1 MLKPEGPLM
10 KAALVAAAA
19 VMVLLFV
26 TTGCSPAQ
34 EDGDEDDATPT
45 PTPTPTET
53 DAAEDGED
61 GEDAEDIA
69 VVVDAD
75 GRVLVIDATTGEEVR
90 ELLDDVAVDDPAS
103 NDIAMSPDRTEVFVV
118 VPPDEP
124 PGDSRLMQVP
134 VDGGEA
140 EEIAQGTVPAVS
152 PDGSTL
158 AYVEIEVGGEPARA
172 EPVVVFRDLDSDEE
186 TRLTREVP
194 FFFIPDVEWTTD
206 GTQVV
211 FTAGEIQTGL
221 YAVDRD
227 AETLD
232 DARRLGPDLEEDP
245 GGTSWGPVAAFG
257 EDQLAVVEVCCDLP
271 REERWQVIGVDPADG
286 STQGEL
292 LPEDRVEATH
302 LDSDADAENLLFV
315 VNGGPDGGELLR
327 WDGEG
332 DPEQIHDDVIVA
344 AW

>member
-1 MLKPEGPLM
+1 M

-19 VMVLLFV
+19 VMVLLLV
-26 TTGCSPAQ
+26 TTGCSPTE
-34 EDGDEDDATPT
+34 EDADEAT

-61 GEDAEDIA
+61 GDDAEDIA

-75 GRVLVIDATTGEEVR
+75 GRVLVIDTTTGEEVR
-90 ELLDDVAVDDPAS
+90 ELLGDVAVDDPAS

-124 PGDSRLMQVP
+124 PGDSRIMRVP
-134 VDGGEA
+134 VDGGEPD
-140 EEIAQGTVPAVS
+140 EIAQGTVPAVS
-152 PDGSTL
+152 PDASTL
-158 AYVEIEVGGEPARA
+158 AYVDIETSPEPARA
-172 EPVVVFRDLDSDEE
+172 EPVLVLRDLDSGEE
-186 TRLTREVP
+186 TRLTREEP

-211 FTAGEIQTGL
+211 FTAGEIHTGL
-221 YAVDRD
+221 YAIDRD

-232 DARRLGPDLEEDP
+232 DARRLGPDLEQEPD
-245 GGTSWGPVAAFG
+245 GTSWGPVAAFG
-257 EDQLAVVEVCCDLP
+257 EDQLAVVAVCCDLP
-271 REERWQVIGVDPADG
+271 REERWHVIGVDPADG
-286 STQGEL
+286 STQGAL
-292 LPEDRVEATH
+292 LPGERVEGTH
-302 LDSDADAENLLFV
+302 LDSDADAQNLLLV
-315 VNGGPDGGELLR
+315 IKGGPDGGQLLR

-332 DPEQIHDDVIVA
+332 DAEPIHDDVIVA